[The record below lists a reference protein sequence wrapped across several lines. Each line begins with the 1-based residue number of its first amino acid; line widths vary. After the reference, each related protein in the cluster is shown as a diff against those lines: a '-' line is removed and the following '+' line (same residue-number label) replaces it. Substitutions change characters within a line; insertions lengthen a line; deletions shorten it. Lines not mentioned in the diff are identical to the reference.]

1 MAKLESFIILTQLL
15 ILSSSMIINVC
26 DCNNPRHVG
35 IMDTETPAYCRKEKT
50 EDPILADYRFFVNE
64 EPHMSWEGFI
74 CKAWTKIK
82 TIDGFFFG
90 GFDTVFSSEI
100 QHLSENDCWRM
111 QQTKLC
117 G

>member
-50 EDPILADYRFFVNE
+50 
-64 EPHMSWEGFI
+64 G
-74 CKAWTKIK
+74 KIWK
-82 TIDGFFFG
+82 ND
-90 GFDTVFSSEI
+90 
-100 QHLSENDCWRM
+100 LRKLENATNKIVWR
-111 QQTKLC
+111 K
-117 G
+117 